1 MQNCKLTEF
10 FYYGYWCII
19 SIFATYLFVCIKDH
33 TINLLIVFLLSIL
46 SAILSLLHSMF
57 LFAICVINPIDDAKN
72 KKFERDRLECRRYF
86 INEVS
91 IKTLSLRIAWI
102 TLINIIILHIA
113 GILFWVSMIRNFS
126 WNLFGYIIFYIVYI
140 MIYKK
145 YLIITLNVT
154 KWTDK
159 ELGKKEY

>member
-1 MQNCKLTEF
+1 M
-10 FYYGYWCII
+10 
-19 SIFATYLFVCIKDH
+19 
-33 TINLLIVFLLSIL
+33 
-46 SAILSLLHSMF
+46 SLLHSMF
-57 LFAICVINPIDDAKN
+57 LFTICVINPINDAKD

-86 INEVS
+86 INEIS
-91 IKTLSLRIAWI
+91 IETLSLRIAWI
-102 TLINIIILHIA
+102 TLVNIIILHIA

-126 WNLFGYIIFYIVYI
+126 WNLVGYIIFYIAYI